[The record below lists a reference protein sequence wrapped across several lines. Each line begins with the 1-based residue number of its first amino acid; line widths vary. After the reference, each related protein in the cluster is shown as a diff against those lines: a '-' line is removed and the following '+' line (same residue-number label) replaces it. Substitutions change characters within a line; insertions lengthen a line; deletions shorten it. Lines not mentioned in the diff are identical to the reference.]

1 MSARARSP
9 EGGALK
15 RYREKRDF
23 TRTPEPPGGGERQ
36 QALSFV
42 VQKHW
47 AKRLHYDFRLEL
59 DGVMKSWAVPKE
71 PSHDP
76 HIKRMAVQVEDHP
89 IAYNTFEGEIPPGQ
103 YGAGKVIIW
112 DKGNWTPRTDPF
124 QGLKRGRLRFTLHGS
139 KLQGDWTL
147 VRLSDAD
154 GRTQPHWLLIKDD
167 ESRSPAPSAPPAGTA
182 APPREMAPQLATLVD
197 ELPADPDAWI
207 YEIKFDGYRI
217 MTRIDTDDIRL
228 FTRNGHDWSAKMP
241 QLIQALQALELPSAW
256 LDGEIVVLDDKG
268 TPSFQALQNAF
279 EGGQG
284 GGIVYY
290 VFDAPFLAGR
300 DMRGEP
306 LSTRRASLRQV
317 IEGHASRLSGRVRF
331 SEAFQAVPS
340 ELMRIACGLG
350 LEGIMAKRADAPYV
364 SRRTRTWLKVKCS
377 LRQEFVIVGY
387 TKPRGA
393 RKHLGALLM
402 AVHDEKAGPLRY
414 AGKVGTGF
422 DERRLG
428 DLSERLALLRVPRS
442 PLADAANAPSDALW
456 VKPVLLAEVSFRSW
470 TQSGHIRQ
478 ASFVG
483 LRSDKPARSIVR
495 ETAMPA
501 SVVPGHQPPPPRS
514 RRAARIRST
523 LTEAPMPSRL
533 THPDR
538 VIDPSTGLTKRDLAQ
553 YDETVAPLLLP
564 HLKGRPVS
572 LVRVPTDVNGEHFFQ
587 KHPEQLSLAGVR
599 LLPESLYPDHPP
611 LMEIATAQ
619 GILSAAQMSV
629 VEFHT
634 WNALKT
640 AIQKPDR
647 MVFDI
652 DPGEGVTWSAIQ
664 QATELVRVLLQ
675 ELELDAWLKTSG
687 GKGMHVVV
695 PLRKQYGWD
704 VVRGFSR
711 AVTQHLARTMP
722 RIFVARSGPRNRVG
736 KIFVDYLRN
745 GFGATTV
752 SAWSARARPGMGIS
766 VPVSWEELPRLTS
779 GAEWTLENIHAR
791 LAVGNSPWEAY
802 RPQPLARAIKILGY
816 SED

>member
-1 MSARARSP
+1 MNARARSP

-167 ESRSPAPSAPPAGTA
+167 ESRSPAPSALPAGTA
-182 APPREMAPQLATLVD
+182 APPRDMAPQLATLVD
-197 ELPADPDAWI
+197 GLPADPDAWI

-217 MTRIDTDDIRL
+217 MARIDTDGIRL

-256 LDGEIVVLDDKG
+256 LDGEIIVLDDKG

-300 DMRGEP
+300 DIRGEP
-306 LSTRRASLRQV
+306 LSARRASLRQV
-317 IEGHASRLSGRVRF
+317 IDGHASRLGGRVRF
-331 SEAFQAVPS
+331 SEAFQAAPS
-340 ELMRIACGLG
+340 ELMRTACGLG

-364 SRRTRTWLKVKCS
+364 SRRTGTWLKVKCS

-402 AVHDEKAGPLRY
+402 AVHEGKAGPLRY

-422 DERRLG
+422 DERRLS
-428 DLSERLALLRVPRS
+428 DLSERLAPLRVPRS
-442 PLADAANAPSDALW
+442 PLADAADAPSDALW

-501 SVVPGHQPPPPRS
+501 NAVPGHQASPPRS

-538 VIDPSTGLTKRDLAQ
+538 IIDPSTGLTKRDLAQ

-704 VVRGFSR
+704 VVKGFSR

-722 RIFVARSGPRNRVG
+722 RIFVAKSGPRNRVG

-766 VPVSWEELPRLTS
+766 VPVSWDELPRLTS
-779 GAEWTLENIHAR
+779 SAEWTLENIHAR

-816 SED
+816 SGD

>member
-1 MSARARSP
+1 
-9 EGGALK
+9 
-15 RYREKRDF
+15 
-23 TRTPEPPGGGERQ
+23 
-36 QALSFV
+36 
-42 VQKHW
+42 
-47 AKRLHYDFRLEL
+47 
-59 DGVMKSWAVPKE
+59 
-71 PSHDP
+71 
-76 HIKRMAVQVEDHP
+76 
-89 IAYNTFEGEIPPGQ
+89 
-103 YGAGKVIIW
+103 
-112 DKGNWTPRTDPF
+112 
-124 QGLKRGRLRFTLHGS
+124 
-139 KLQGDWTL
+139 
-147 VRLSDAD
+147 
-154 GRTQPHWLLIKDD
+154 
-167 ESRSPAPSAPPAGTA
+167 
-182 APPREMAPQLATLVD
+182 
-197 ELPADPDAWI
+197 
-207 YEIKFDGYRI
+207 
-217 MTRIDTDDIRL
+217 
-228 FTRNGHDWSAKMP
+228 
-241 QLIQALQALELPSAW
+241 
-256 LDGEIVVLDDKG
+256 
-268 TPSFQALQNAF
+268 
-279 EGGQG
+279 
-284 GGIVYY
+284 
-290 VFDAPFLAGR
+290 
-300 DMRGEP
+300 
-306 LSTRRASLRQV
+306 
-317 IEGHASRLSGRVRF
+317 
-331 SEAFQAVPS
+331 
-340 ELMRIACGLG
+340 
-350 LEGIMAKRADAPYV
+350 
-364 SRRTRTWLKVKCS
+364 
-377 LRQEFVIVGY
+377 
-387 TKPRGA
+387 
-393 RKHLGALLM
+393 
-402 AVHDEKAGPLRY
+402 
-414 AGKVGTGF
+414 
-422 DERRLG
+422 
-428 DLSERLALLRVPRS
+428 
-442 PLADAANAPSDALW
+442 
-456 VKPVLLAEVSFRSW
+456 
-470 TQSGHIRQ
+470 
-478 ASFVG
+478 
-483 LRSDKPARSIVR
+483 
-495 ETAMPA
+495 
-501 SVVPGHQPPPPRS
+501 
-514 RRAARIRST
+514 
-523 LTEAPMPSRL
+523 MPSRL

-634 WNALKT
+634 WNARNT

-704 VVRGFSR
+704 VVKGFSR